1 MFSNTFKYHVRD
13 SKNWTLDDVLKNQ
26 VFGQIWLPLVLM
38 SSFQPPRKI
47 WSWWFM
53 MTHSCMIMVL
63 YSALYTSKVIF
74 FFQCNL
80 QMLMKSYSCLH
91 GNMKEQQFLRQKD
104 ASKDGISLA
113 EGWEELFPYAIMKG
127 VGENQI
133 TAIVYVRRCLVSWK
147 GTGRQRELQS
157 SWRDKLDRLTMTY
170 LWGLMVCFVAVFNV
184 ERKGWMQVWRLRQK
198 RFNHHGK
205 KGICC
210 WYRLHVCGWLFAL

>member
-1 MFSNTFKYHVRD
+1 MDSRWCIKKSGIWADLITFSSNEQLSAPQED
-13 SKNWTLDDVLKNQ
+13 
-26 VFGQIWLPLVLM
+26 
-38 SSFQPPRKI
+38 
-47 WSWWFM
+47 
-53 MTHSCMIMVL
+53 MIMMVHDDSLLPDNGFIQCPL
-63 YSALYTSKVIF
+63 YIQSDF